1 MQAVFLL
8 YIPESPYYLL
18 AIDDQ
23 KGAEAALVKIRSK
36 SPYSVQGELSEMKKS
51 VEEAMSSKSSFMDIF
66 KSKGLTKALVL
77 SVGLV
82 ALQQLSGMHQP

>member
-1 MQAVFLL
+1 ML
-8 YIPESPYYLL
+8 YIPESPYYLI

-23 KGAEAALVKIRSK
+23 KGAEEALSKIRSK
-36 SPYSVQGELSEMKKS
+36 SAHSVQNELSDIKKS

-82 ALQQLSGMHQP
+82 ALQQLSGANEILFL